1 MISELSMSLFPY
13 ITLYFKLFF
22 HKGYMSVSVL
32 FNSVKGY
39 LVKTKLPF
47 CHLQLLIV
55 LSLRG
60 NVVSFIFP
68 ELFNDYEYIYIKILT
83 Q

>member
-1 MISELSMSLFPY
+1 M
-13 ITLYFKLFF
+13 
-22 HKGYMSVSVL
+22 SVL

>member
-1 MISELSMSLFPY
+1 
-13 ITLYFKLFF
+13 
-22 HKGYMSVSVL
+22 MSVSVL